1 MTDPTKYWPTEEE
14 IEAQQTAAWRAL
26 SAEEKL
32 DFLEHFASGL
42 LAAREKGPVG
52 PKDEN

>member
-1 MTDPTKYWPTEEE
+1 VTDSTDNWPTEEE
-14 IEAQQTAAWRAL
+14 IEARSQAAWAAL

-32 DFLEHFASGL
+32 EIVEHVVSGL